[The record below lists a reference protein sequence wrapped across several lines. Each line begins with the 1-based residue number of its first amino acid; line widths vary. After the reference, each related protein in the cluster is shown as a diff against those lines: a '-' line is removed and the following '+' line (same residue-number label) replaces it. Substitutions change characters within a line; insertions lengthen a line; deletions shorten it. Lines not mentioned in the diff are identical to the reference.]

1 MFQKK
6 AKKVQKELPTSTR
19 LLRCVEFGLAGF
31 LELDFCAQLQHHF
44 YLRKKRNM
52 NIKIRTLKN
61 AIERNYKK

>member
-44 YLRKKRNM
+44 YLKKKKKYEHKNKNIKKR
-52 NIKIRTLKN
+52 
-61 AIERNYKK
+61 Y